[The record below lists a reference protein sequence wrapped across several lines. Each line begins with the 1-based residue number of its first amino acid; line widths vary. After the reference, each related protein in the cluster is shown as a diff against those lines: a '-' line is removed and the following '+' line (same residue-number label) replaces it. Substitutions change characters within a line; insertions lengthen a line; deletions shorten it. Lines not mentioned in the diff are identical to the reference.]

1 MLIIDN
7 LGKSATSTYEG
18 AAYSTKTATTS
29 VTGPNVNFLVP
40 QISSQTTGVSWSFNS
55 SVGAVPDYTNFASFT
70 VANGST
76 GNVAESM
83 STTTRKTSTYYEQTN
98 GEGVVTGF
106 TAYGELSTFPSSS
119 YGRFSDVSTVD
130 SYTYQVET
138 SSKLTLKT
146 SVDFYSFQV
155 GPESYDS
162 ITKTRTVFPA
172 SASSVKAAA
181 YVGGVLDQVFFTDAP
196 NDRSYRA
203 NVAAILVASGTEKG
217 VTSMAIPIAT
227 TDIETSEYWVGAG
240 EEKTLIFE
248 APDAAFR
255 YAEESETT
263 TTSASYIATTG
274 SIMSEPFSASFTRTT
289 TAAGSPVAFLDES
302 GGETWCWGFDLPAA
316 PPSDAFWFF
325 PCATYKSGIAFLPF
339 ESSPLG
345 YFGGKPSAFEGIQV
359 IPDDLFGAS
368 ISGKTLL
375 WTQVSQSSGSTIMQ
389 PSSAEISLSESFAP
403 ASPPPAIT
411 YTTTQAFSTTAFFG
425 GEVKFSWSGIL
436 AATTYSG
443 TGSSSTVSTY
453 FNDDPFTP
461 QTFSTSLAT
470 DQVMVISPRG
480 WWANTASVD
489 AVV

>member
-1 MLIIDN
+1 MLIVDN
-7 LGKSATSTYEG
+7 LGRSTSSTYEG

-29 VTGPNVNFLVP
+29 VAGPNDNFLVP
-40 QISSQTTGVSWSFNS
+40 QISSQTTGFSWSFRDG
-55 SVGAVPDYTNFASFT
+55 VGVVLDYNLFASFT

-76 GNVAESM
+76 GDVADSQ
-83 STTTRKTSTYYEQTN
+83 TTTTQRTSSYYEQTITA
-98 GEGVVTGF
+98 GDATGF
-106 TAYGELSTFPSSS
+106 TAYGELSTFPSST

-138 SSKLTLKT
+138 FSQPTLKSDIT
-146 SVDFYSFQV
+146 FYSFIV

-162 ITKTRTVFPA
+162 STKTRTVFPA

-181 YVGGVLDQVFFTDAP
+181 YVGGVVEQAFFTDAP

-203 NVAAILVASGTEKG
+203 NVPVLFVISGAEKG
-217 VTSMAIPIAT
+217 ATSRAIQIAT
-227 TDIETSEYWVGAG
+227 TATETSEYFVGAG
-240 EEKTLIFE
+240 EQKSFILAT
-248 APDAAFR
+248 PDGGGR

-263 TTSASYIATTG
+263 TTSSTFFSWTDG
-274 SIMSEPFSASFTRTT
+274 IMSDPFSASFTSTT
-289 TAAGSPVAFLDES
+289 TAAGSPVAFLDDS
-302 GGETWCWGFDLPAA
+302 GGETWCWGFDLPAT

-345 YFGGKPSAFEGIQV
+345 YFGGKPAAFEGFYT

-368 ISGKTLL
+368 ISGKTLF
-375 WTQVSQSSGSTIMQ
+375 WTQISESSGSTIVKQ
-389 PSSAEISLSESFAP
+389 SSAEISLSESFAS
-403 ASPPPAIT
+403 APPAIT
-411 YTTTQAFSTTAFFG
+411 YTTTRAFSSTAFSG
-425 GEVKFSWSGIL
+425 GSVSFDWSGIL
-436 AATTYSG
+436 AATTYAG

-480 WWANTASVD
+480 WWANTASVV